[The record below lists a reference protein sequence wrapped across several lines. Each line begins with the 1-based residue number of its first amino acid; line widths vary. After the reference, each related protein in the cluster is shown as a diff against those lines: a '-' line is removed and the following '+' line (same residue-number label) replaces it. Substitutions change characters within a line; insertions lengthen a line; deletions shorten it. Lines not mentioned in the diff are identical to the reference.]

1 MNTLEDNQTYYDL
14 LDLVP
19 DASSQEI
26 RDAYFQAKMAY
37 RKDSVAL
44 YSLFSDDETQD
55 FLRKIEE
62 AFQILSHPERRR
74 DYDRRHG
81 FLGTGG
87 IEEITASGLSS
98 RGSSSYATS
107 ASTSGYASSTA
118 GSTMKSSP
126 PPSPTQPSSMAS
138 IVSIDRV
145 PPMESSSNDSDI
157 LVPPSTEIREQFQSQ
172 PFSPA
177 SSGLHETPRTSHQTQ
192 ISRPAPTYAPTAAY
206 QNPQLTLQSA
216 DAALQRDIEQETEW
230 KGLFLR
236 SVRERRR
243 VAMEELSEYTK
254 ISRNYLMAIEEENF
268 SKLPAPVYLRGFLT
282 QIAKYLKLPSDKV
295 AQQYLSR
302 YSQYHQQKQKEGR

>member
-1 MNTLEDNQTYYDL
+1 MNTLEDSQTYYDL
-14 LDLVP
+14 LDLAP

-44 YSLFSDDETQD
+44 YSLFSEEETQD
-55 FLRKIEE
+55 FLRRIEE

-87 IEEITASGLSS
+87 ITEELSGIGLSHS
-98 RGSSSYATS
+98 RGI
-107 ASTSGYASSTA
+107 
-118 GSTMKSSP
+118 KP
-126 PPSPTQPSSMAS
+126 PPSPNTAS
-138 IVSIDRV
+138 LASVVSIDRV
-145 PPMESSSNDSDI
+145 PPMESTSNDSDI
-157 LVPPSTEIREQFQSQ
+157 LVPPSTEIAVASRRTLNEPSQTSPAATALRETPLTRPLAAGASYQNQQSQ
-172 PFSPA
+172 
-177 SSGLHETPRTSHQTQ
+177 Q
-192 ISRPAPTYAPTAAY
+192 PTT
-206 QNPQLTLQSA
+206 TLQSA

-268 SKLPAPVYLRGFLT
+268 AKLPAPVYLRGFIT

>member
-1 MNTLEDNQTYYDL
+1 MNTLEDTQTYYDL

-44 YSLFSDDETQD
+44 YSLFSEEETQD

-81 FLGTGG
+81 FLGSGG
-87 IEEITASGLSS
+87 IEDITTPRSLKSSPTLGLSS
-98 RGSSSYATS
+98 GPPSSPS
-107 ASTSGYASSTA
+107 ASSGASV
-118 GSTMKSSP
+118 
-126 PPSPTQPSSMAS
+126 
-138 IVSIDRV
+138 VSIDRV

-157 LVPPSTEIREQFQSQ
+157 LVPPTTEIREQIQSQ
-172 PFSPA
+172 PSPA
-177 SSGLHETPRTSHQTQ
+177 ASALRETPMV
-192 ISRPAPTYAPTAAY
+192 RPAAAY
-206 QNPQLTLQSA
+206 QNPQTTLQSA

-230 KGLFLR
+230 KGVFLR

-268 SKLPAPVYLRGFLT
+268 SKLPAPVYLRGFIT

-302 YSQYHQQKQKEGR
+302 YSQYHSQKQKEGR

>member
-1 MNTLEDNQTYYDL
+1 MNTLEDSQTYYDL
-14 LDLVP
+14 LDLAP

-44 YSLFSDDETQD
+44 YSLFSEEETQD

-81 FLGTGG
+81 FLGSGGMEELTGPG
-87 IEEITASGLSS
+87 IGYSSGI
-98 RGSSSYATS
+98 
-107 ASTSGYASSTA
+107 
-118 GSTMKSSP
+118 KP
-126 PPSPTQPSSMAS
+126 PPSPAPTPIANV
-138 IVSIDRV
+138 VSIDRV
-145 PPMESSSNDSDI
+145 PPMESSSSDSDI
-157 LVPPSTEIREQFQSQ
+157 LVPPSTEIAVDSRR
-172 PFSPA
+172 
-177 SSGLHETPRTSHQTQ
+177 GLHEHSKPQPSPAATALRETPLT
-192 ISRPAPTYAPTAAY
+192 RPTPPAGASY
-206 QNPQLTLQSA
+206 QNPQTTLQSA

-268 SKLPAPVYLRGFLT
+268 SKLPAPVYLRGFIT